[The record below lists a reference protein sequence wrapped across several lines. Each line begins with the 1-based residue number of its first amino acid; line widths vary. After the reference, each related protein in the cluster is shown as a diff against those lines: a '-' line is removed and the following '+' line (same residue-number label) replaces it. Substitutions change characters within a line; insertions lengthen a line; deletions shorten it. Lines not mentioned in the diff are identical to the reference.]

1 MRVLVTGA
9 TGSAGR
15 AILRNLLTIGSG
27 SLVGTYRSEP
37 SPEFF
42 AEFAV
47 PLADG
52 RLQLLRQDL
61 AELAPDQGP
70 DVEAVVHCAAR
81 RPASRCA
88 SDPAATTRDN
98 VEAVRRLVEWSRR
111 RGVGLFIH
119 FSIHSVYAAGRPP
132 YREADPVRAT
142 DLQVAAKLESEQIVT
157 EGLGDEVRHLILRLP
172 HFYGIE
178 LPCDGV
184 IAAFARGAKH
194 GELRLSGNG
203 EQTVCFI
210 ELRDLATL
218 ITALLEDPPPSG
230 IYNAASE
237 TIQVR
242 SLAECFQKAWREQGN
257 PEPVLRIEGGTQPPG
272 FGLDSGK
279 LFAASSWRPK
289 HCIDERIRVL
299 AASLAVAPG
308 PRKQT

>member
-1 MRVLVTGA
+1 MTGA

-15 AILRNLLTIGSG
+15 AILRNLLTVGFG
-27 SLVGTYRSEP
+27 PLTGTYRSEP

-42 AEFAV
+42 AEFEA
-47 PLADG
+47 PLAEG
-52 RLQLLRQDL
+52 RLRLLRQDL
-61 AELAPDQGP
+61 AELTPDQGL

-88 SDPAATTRDN
+88 SDPAAATRDN
-98 VEAVRRLVEWSRR
+98 VEAVQRLVTWSRR

-119 FSIHSVYAAGRPP
+119 FSIHSVYAEGRPP

-142 DLQVAAKLESEQIVT
+142 DLQVVAKLESERIVT
-157 EGLGDEVRHLILRLP
+157 EGLGDDVRHLILRLP

-178 LPCDGV
+178 LPSDGV
-184 IAAFARGAKH
+184 IAAFARGAKK
-194 GELRLSGNG
+194 GELRVSGNG

-210 ELRDLATL
+210 ELRDLAAL
-218 ITALLEDPPPSG
+218 MTALLEDPPPSG

-242 SLAECFQKAWREQGN
+242 SLAESFQKAWREQGN
-257 PEPVLRIEGGTQPPG
+257 PEPVLRIEGGAQPPG

-279 LFAASSWRPK
+279 LFAASSWRPQ
-289 HCIDERIRVL
+289 HSIDERVRAL
-299 AASLAVAPG
+299 AAALAAG
-308 PRKQT
+308 PHIRTQP

>member
-1 MRVLVTGA
+1 MVTGA

-15 AILRNLLTIGSG
+15 AILRNLLTVGFG
-27 SLVGTYRSEP
+27 ELVGTYRSEP

-52 RLQLLRQDL
+52 RLRLLRQDL
-61 AELAPDQGP
+61 AELAPEQGP

-88 SDPAATTRDN
+88 SDPSAATRDN
-98 VEAVRRLVEWSRR
+98 VEAVQRLVTWSRR

-119 FSIHSVYAAGRPP
+119 FSIHSVYAEGRPP
-132 YREADPVRAT
+132 FREADPVRAT
-142 DLQVAAKLESEQIVT
+142 DLQVAAKLESEQIVIQ
-157 EGLGDEVRHLILRLP
+157 GLGDDVRHLILRLP

-178 LPCDGV
+178 LPSDGV
-184 IAAFARGAKH
+184 IAAFAKGAKN
-194 GELRLSGNG
+194 GALRVSGNG

-242 SLAECFQKAWREQGN
+242 SLAESFQTAWREQGN
-257 PEPVLRIEGGTQPPG
+257 PEPVLRIEGGAQPPG

-279 LFAASSWRPK
+279 LIAASSRRPQ
-289 HCIDERIRVL
+289 HFIDERVRVL
-299 AASLAVAPG
+299 AASLVVAPG
-308 PRKQT
+308 TRTQS